1 MQTLH
6 SKLQAH
12 VESTRLLS
20 ILLVTI
26 AFTVGCSTWKP
37 WNSTASSKVKL
48 AEKEKPVNLFDSKP
62 NTRQAQID
70 LAIVSAEQHEAKQ
83 ELREAMKK
91 YQDVLELDK
100 KNALAHHRIA
110 LIACQLSANK
120 QAQEHFEAALKLAP
134 KDTDLAADYAY
145 WLYLNGQDD
154 QALAIT
160 NEGLRR
166 KPDSERFHGIH
177 GLLQARA
184 HQFEPAVNSFTRS
197 GCTTQQ
203 AWANIGHVLLME
215 GDIQAASYWIEHA
228 AQGDQGSVVAK
239 RTQNVLQASYTKSK

>member
-1 MQTLH
+1 MRNAFLKSQVH
-6 SKLQAH
+6 CENPRH
-12 VESTRLLS
+12 LS
-20 ILLVTI
+20 ILLLTLVLTS
-26 AFTVGCSTWKP
+26 GCSAWKP
-37 WNSTASSKVKL
+37 WTPPGTPKAKL
-48 AEKEKPVNLFDSKP
+48 AEKEKTINLFDSKP

-91 YQDVLELDK
+91 YQEVLELDK
-100 KNALAHHRIA
+100 KNALAHHRMA
-110 LIACQLSANK
+110 LIACRLSANK
-120 QAQEHFEAALKLAP
+120 QAQEHFEYALKLSP
-134 KDTDLAADYAY
+134 KDSDLAADYAY
-145 WLYLNGQDD
+145 WLYLNGQDE
-154 QALAIT
+154 QAIAIT

-166 KPDSERFHGIH
+166 KPDCERFHGMN

-184 HQFEPAVNSFTRS
+184 RQFESAVESFSKS

-215 GDIQAASYWIEHA
+215 GDVQAASFWIEHA

-239 RTQNVLQASYTKSK
+239 RTQNVLQASYTSAK